1 MRTKWDYVGNSAV
14 AAWACC
20 LLRDGRTVV
29 LSTKDRP
36 LAEEISAWHAQVL
49 FQERIFRSQLRKP
62 AEISVGRQELLNPMI
77 DTEDGDASIM
87 YRASGNSRF
96 A

>member
-1 MRTKWDYVGNSAV
+1 MVRTKWDYVGDSAL

-36 LAEEISAWHAQVL
+36 LAEEISAWHAQ
-49 FQERIFRSQLRKP
+49 
-62 AEISVGRQELLNPMI
+62 
-77 DTEDGDASIM
+77 ASI
-87 YRASGNSRF
+87 SGADFPF
-96 A
+96 ATAETG